1 MYPLS
6 QPLRFSSVVLC
17 TLPLISYLFV
27 VLFWLMASLS
37 LGEWAIP
44 SIHDPGDF
52 LFGIPLYLH
61 VILMCLSFAVAPLAF
76 AIGHWRGRL
85 SRHVI
90 AYSACLIVSILLF
103 RLDLYQITTWLA
115 D

>member
-27 VLFWLMASLS
+27 VLFWFLASLS

-44 SIHDPGDF
+44 SIHDPKDF
-52 LFGIPLYLH
+52 LFGIPLYVH
-61 VILMCLSFAVAPLAF
+61 VILMCSSFAVAPLAF
-76 AIGHWRGRL
+76 AIGHQRRKL

-90 AYSACLIVSILLF
+90 TYSACLIVSILLF

>member
-1 MYPLS
+1 MTPLS
-6 QPLRFSSVVLC
+6 QPVRYSSVVLC

-27 VLFWLMASLS
+27 VLFWLMASWS
-37 LGEWAIP
+37 LGKWAIP

-61 VILMCLSFAVAPLAF
+61 AILMCLSFAVAPVALAF
-76 AIGHWRGRL
+76 GHWRGKL
-85 SRHVI
+85 SLHAL
-90 AYSACLIVSILLF
+90 AYSACMIASILLF
-103 RLDLYQITTWLA
+103 RLDLYQVTTWIA